1 MSKPQTSAQVI
12 ARAAQKQRGSRSTR
26 ANLNREGQAL
36 NQWLS
41 AQGHPDVRPRHLTL
55 LQVKAYLVFR
65 ANPVAAS
72 EGQRERPGCSVA
84 AQANLLSKIRSLIR
98 NDHGDPDA
106 AGITRKQL
114 GIAPRSRV
122 GKKLPIEQNHFEQ
135 VVAEARS
142 KGQEGLALTLELE
155 RYLGFRGLEAL
166 SSTSALLEFACDA
179 VRLLGQS
186 NSTAAGGPGLRDLC
200 MAVVDGT
207 KGGRIRDTFVL
218 QRHALTTLHVIQQA
232 LDYAATHDGF
242 LVVGKKN
249 DLASARRHY
258 HSQCR
263 KLGLVGQ
270 FSPHSLR
277 YRYAVD
283 LLQELMERGWSRQDS
298 LARVSLALGHG
309 SSRQRYVRS
318 VYCNSVVDQ
327 LPPPEKRTRTMQR
340 QAAELRE
347 LMAQWRT
354 KREATAGTLE
364 PLDDQPDAAAELMA

>member
-186 NSTAAGGPGLRDLC
+186 NSTAAGGPGLRDLS

-232 LDYAATHDGF
+232 LDYAAIHDGF

-263 KLGLVGQ
+263 RLGLVGQ
-270 FSPHSLR
+270 FAPHSLR

-283 LLQELMERGWSRQDS
+283 LLQELMDRGWSRQDS

>member
-270 FSPHSLR
+270 FAPHSLR

-347 LMAQWRT
+347 LMALWRT
-354 KREATAGTLE
+354 KREATAGALE
-364 PLDDQPDAAAELMA
+364 LLDDLPDAAAELVA

>member
-1 MSKPQTSAQVI
+1 MSKTPTSAQVI

-55 LQVKAYLVFR
+55 LQVKAYLLWR
-65 ANPVAAS
+65 ATPVAAP

-114 GIAPRSRV
+114 GIAPRSRI

-166 SSTSALLEFACDA
+166 SSTSALLEFACDGWGN
-179 VRLLGQS
+179 RTPLQ
-186 NSTAAGGPGLRDLC
+186 PGDRGC
-200 MAVVDGT
+200 ATCAWRWSMAPRAD
-207 KGGRIRDTFVL
+207 
-218 QRHALTTLHVIQQA
+218 
-232 LDYAATHDGF
+232 
-242 LVVGKKN
+242 
-249 DLASARRHY
+249 ASAI
-258 HSQCR
+258 
-263 KLGLVGQ
+263 
-270 FSPHSLR
+270 
-277 YRYAVD
+277 
-283 LLQELMERGWSRQDS
+283 LLC
-298 LARVSLALGHG
+298 
-309 SSRQRYVRS
+309 SSAMR
-318 VYCNSVVDQ
+318 
-327 LPPPEKRTRTMQR
+327 
-340 QAAELRE
+340 
-347 LMAQWRT
+347 
-354 KREATAGTLE
+354 
-364 PLDDQPDAAAELMA
+364 